1 MMLYQEVALRLL
13 DLELFRGLGRDQVT
27 AIARVGER
35 MLFRPGHTVVRA
47 GVPGDAAFLL
57 LAGDA
62 ITMAT
67 NEQPSMAVEPG
78 SLIGELAMLIEHD
91 YAVTV
96 VCRSQV
102 RAISI
107 GRDAL
112 EALMLVEPEIADHF
126 VARLSSRLRRVA
138 GELRRIDQ
146 MLARAG
152 ATTSAPQAP

>member
-1 MMLYQEVALRLL
+1 MLYQEVALRLL

-35 MLFRPGHTVVRA
+35 MLFRPGHTIVRA
-47 GVPGDAAFLL
+47 GAPGDAAFLL

-62 ITMAT
+62 VTMAM
-67 NEQPSMAVEPG
+67 NEQASMAIEPG

-96 VCRSQV
+96 VCCSQV

-126 VARLSSRLRRVA
+126 VARLSSRLSRVA

-146 MLARAG
+146 ILARAG
-152 ATTSAPQAP
+152 ATTSAPSAT